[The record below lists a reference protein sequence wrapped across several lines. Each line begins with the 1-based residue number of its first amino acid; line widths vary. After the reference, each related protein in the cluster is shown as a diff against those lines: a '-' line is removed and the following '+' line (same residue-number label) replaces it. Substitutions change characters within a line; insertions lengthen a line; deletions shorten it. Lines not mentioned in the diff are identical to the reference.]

1 MFERPDGADMGVG
14 SRFGA
19 VVRGITRIVF
29 APGAYCEAGYFLR
42 LLGGMILFVALSL
55 AAGNILARLIG

>member
-1 MFERPDGADMGVG
+1 MGVG